1 MMALEKTQFTMDSG
15 KDMQVFDMQGHFLG
29 RIKDVKDINRP
40 GVYLLKQDSRYVR
53 IRVTR

>member
-1 MMALEKTQFTMDSG
+1 MALEKTQFTMDSG
-15 KDMQVFDMQGHFLG
+15 KDIQGFDMQGHFLG

>member
-1 MMALEKTQFTMDSG
+1 MALEKTQFTMDSG
-15 KDMQVFDMQGHFLG
+15 KDMKVFEMQGHFLG
-29 RIKDVKDINRP
+29 RIKDVTDINSR